1 MQIQSVAQSILCLL
15 PFVLVATIG
24 YASHSASL
32 CNVRAVDHLIER
44 RDPSMLLTF
53 LKAAGWATAVAG
65 LVAFVLTMTNHSVMV
80 GTPVWV
86 AMLGGFL
93 FGVGAAVNDGCSMST
108 LQRLANGYL
117 PMLATLLCFCIGS
130 VLLVA
135 FVGACGIRGSATIET
150 VWSMQMMNFTVLA
163 AVWIWAAFELVR
175 IVRRRFVAQPH
186 ALSAL
191 LIGVSGGLA
200 FALYGS
206 WSYTNMLRSVS
217 QGWWSGQIMSRPA
230 QILLILA
237 LFAGMIV
244 STVRRR
250 SGRWRVGNRAQW
262 RGAILGGTCMGIGG
276 ALLPGGNDTI
286 LLVMLPAQSMTGVF
300 SYLSLLFGIA
310 LVLFARRSRLRVGNM
325 RLAISE
331 RSTID

>member
-1 MQIQSVAQSILCLL
+1 MQIQSVPQSILFLL
-15 PFVLVATIG
+15 PFVLVTTIG

-44 RDPSMLLTF
+44 RDPRMLLTF

-65 LVAFVLTMTNHSVMV
+65 LVALGLAMTNHSVMV
-80 GTPVWV
+80 GAPVWV

-93 FGVGAAVNDGCSMST
+93 FGVGAAVNGGCSMST
-108 LQRLANGYL
+108 LQRLADGYL

-135 FVGACGIRGSATIET
+135 FVGACGIRRSTTIET

-163 AVWIWAAFELVR
+163 ALWIWAAFEIVR

-186 ALSAL
+186 ALPAL
-191 LIGVSGGLA
+191 LIGASGGLA

-217 QGWWSGQIMSRPA
+217 QGWWSGQIMSRPV

-237 LFAGMIV
+237 LFAGMLV
-244 STVRRR
+244 SAMRRR
-250 SGRWRVGNRAQW
+250 SGKWQFGNRAQW

-276 ALLPGGNDTI
+276 ALLPGGNDTV
-286 LLVMLPAQSMTGVF
+286 LLVMLPAQSTTGVL
-300 SYLSLLFGIA
+300 SYLSLLIGIA
-310 LVLFARRSRLRVGNM
+310 LVLFARRSRLRDRNIHQAV
-325 RLAISE
+325 AE
-331 RSTID
+331 RAMDD